1 MLYLIKKLIP
11 KKLLSLIMPPYHFCM
26 ALLAALRYGFPSRKI
41 NVVAITGTK
50 GKTTTTELVNAF
62 LEEAGHT
69 TALASTLRFKIAD
82 YSERNMLKMTMPGR
96 FFLQK
101 FLREAVKKGCKYAII
116 EMSSEGARQF
126 RHRFIEIDAV
136 IVTNLSPEHIESHGS
151 FEKYREA
158 KLSIARQLEHS
169 KKQKTTLVANKD
181 DAECAPFFDIT
192 STEKYGYSLKAVDS
206 YSLGK
211 EGIDIVIEGK
221 KVHSYLPG
229 IFNVY
234 NIIAAM
240 TYAQTQNISL
250 SEIIDALKKFKG
262 VRGRME
268 RVYVTS
274 PTLRKL
280 QNFEVIVD
288 YAHTTDSLEKAYR
301 VFEGKNKIC
310 VLGGTGGGRDKSK
323 RVKMG
328 EIAAKYC
335 KEIILTNEDPYD
347 EDPQSILLDIA
358 KGIRNKKIHIV
369 LDRREAIRKAFSG
382 AKKSDVVLI
391 TGKGTDPYIMD
402 KGGVKIP
409 WDDADVSREELE
421 KVLLAR

>member
-1 MLYLIKKLIP
+1 
-11 KKLLSLIMPPYHFCM
+11 MPPYHFCM

>member
-11 KKLLSLIMPPYHFCM
+11 KKLLSVIIPPYHFCM
-26 ALLAALRYGFPSRKI
+26 GFFAALWYGFPSRKI
-41 NVVAITGTK
+41 NVIAITGTK

-62 LEEAGHT
+62 LEEAQHI

-82 YSERNMLKMTMPGR
+82 HSERNMLKMTMPGR

-101 FLREAVKKGCKYAII
+101 FLREAVKKGCEYAVI
-116 EMSSEGARQF
+116 EMSSEGAKQF
-126 RHRFIEIDAV
+126 RHRFVDIDAV

-151 FEKYREA
+151 FEKYRAA
-158 KLSIARQLEHS
+158 KLSIARRLEHS
-169 KKQKTTLVANKD
+169 KKPKTILVVNKD
-181 DAECAPFFDIT
+181 DAECAPFFNIA
-192 STEKYGYSLKAVDS
+192 STEKYGYSLKTVDS

-229 IFNVY
+229 LFNVY

-240 TYAQTQNISL
+240 TYAQTQKISL
-250 SEIIDALKKFKG
+250 NEIVDALKKFKG

-268 RVYVTS
+268 KVYVTS
-274 PTLRKL
+274 PALRKL

-301 VFEGKNKIC
+301 VFEDRNKIC

-347 EDPQSILLDIA
+347 EDPQAILTDIA
-358 KGIRNKKIHIV
+358 KGIQNKKIHTI
-369 LDRREAIRKAFSG
+369 LDRREAIQKAISY
-382 AKKSDVVLI
+382 AQKNDIVLI

-402 KGGVKIP
+402 KGGNKIP
-409 WDDADVSREELE
+409 WDDASVSREEMK